1 MYGFSIL
8 KVLQKRHDT
17 QSTSTHQIVLCLCVE
32 LGKKKVLMEKKDEKE
47 EDE

>member
-8 KVLQKRHDT
+8 KVLQKGHGT

-32 LGKKKVLMEKKDEKE
+32 LGEKKILIEKKDEE
-47 EDE
+47 ENE